1 MFFQNDNN
9 VGINDFSR
17 SVEQYYSELSDR
29 RHRPLTREEEREL
42 IKKAQN
48 GDLTARNAV
57 IDSNLRFVFNIAKKY
72 RGRGVDIEDLISVGN
87 EGLMEALENF
97 DLDRQVKFIS
107 YAVWKIR
114 QNMSNLI
121 QETKDRESVEM
132 PNIYNDERSRQPY
145 MYDEENEETNDGT
158 WDVCDSE
165 PLFIKIEEKDQKNT
179 VINILLNSLE
189 EREKKVIQMLYAIN
203 EEEKNYTLEE
213 VGKEL
218 SLSTERVRQL
228 KYKAINDMRCNVFDV
243 DAADFMFK

>member
-17 SVEQYYSELSDR
+17 SVEQYYHELSNSR
-29 RHRPLTREEEREL
+29 RKPLSREEERIMIE
-42 IKKAQN
+42 KAQN
-48 GDLTARNAV
+48 GDITARNKV
-57 IDSNLRFVFNIAKKY
+57 ISSNLRFVFNIAKKY

-87 EGLMEALENF
+87 EGLIEALENF
-97 DLDRQVKFIS
+97 DLDRKVKFIS

-121 QETKDRESVEM
+121 EDTREREKFEVDA
-132 PNIYNDERSRQPY
+132 DESTNNVSSGR
-145 MYDEENEETNDGT
+145 MYDEENEDASDGA
-158 WDVCDSE
+158 WDVCDTD
-165 PLFIKIEEKDQKNT
+165 PVFLNIEEREQKT
-179 VINILLNSLE
+179 SIVGVLLRGLE

-203 EEEKNYTLEE
+203 EEEKTYTLEE

-228 KYKAINDMRCNVFDV
+228 KHKAINDMRYNVFDV
-243 DAADFMFK
+243 DAADFMFS